1 MNSIILHALF
11 CHIYIVGIANSF
23 DVTNSYKT
31 LVNSNGMVKIS
42 L

>member
-11 CHIYIVGIANSF
+11 CHIYIVGIANTF
-23 DVTNSYKT
+23 DITNPNKT
-31 LVNSNGMVKIS
+31 LVNSNGVVKIS